1 MTLKEKLSNNLILR
15 QNNILIKN
23 ATISELM
30 YIWSKNSLE
39 KKEYVTCRPVIQ
51 RDFEFAQKNFLKN
64 MENPN
69 ILFLIITLSNEP
81 IGRISFSDYN
91 PRNRSLELGY
101 SLLPKFRK
109 QGYMLHSL
117 KILISYVFRNTDIN
131 KIYAQT
137 GSFNED
143 SIKLLKK
150 LGFAQD
156 ACLREHH
163 ELNGLLYSDFIYSLL
178 ASDYHNN
185 KIYCSH

>member
-1 MTLKEKLSNNLILR
+1 MTLKEKLPHNLILH
-15 QNNILIKN
+15 QNNFLIRN

-30 YIWSKNSLE
+30 YIWSKNNRE
-39 KKEYVTCRPVIQ
+39 KREYVTCRPVIQ
-51 RDFEFAQKNFLKN
+51 RDFEFAKKNFLKN

-69 ILFLIITLSNEP
+69 ILFLIIALSDDP

-91 PRNRSLELGY
+91 PRNRSFELGY
-101 SLLPKFRK
+101 SLLPEFRK

-143 SIKLLKK
+143 SIKLLKR
-150 LGFAQD
+150 LGFVQD

-163 ELNGLLYSDFIYSLL
+163 ELNGMLYSDFIYSFL
-178 ASDYHNN
+178 ASDYYNN
-185 KIYCSH
+185 ELYYIH